1 MLCIFYKFCYNEC
14 EDYSNE
20 SSSGDIRKFLDRF
33 VESNQLESGEGSL
46 IAKFGKN
53 TFADLLGIAMGISS
67 GKMNT
72 TEDLIKTGTALG
84 AMGAFDDDS
93 DLDCDLDFDLNLD
106 DDLDIDSDMM
116 DMKHD
121 MVTKMQSKGNESF
134 RDFSGFDSD
143 DESDLY

>member
-1 MLCIFYKFCYNEC
+1 M
-14 EDYSNE
+14 
-20 SSSGDIRKFLDRF
+20 
-33 VESNQLESGEGSL
+33 
-46 IAKFGKN
+46 AKFGKSN
-53 TFADLLGIAMGISS
+53 QSNSFADLLGIAMGISS

-84 AMGAFDDDS
+84 AMGAFDTDS

-106 DDLDIDSDMM
+106 DDLDIDNDVM

-121 MVTKMQSKGNESF
+121 MVTKMWSKTDESF
-134 RDFSGFDSD
+134 QDFFGFDSD